1 MKVLIIED
9 EKMLLMA
16 LEEEFRR
23 NKCTVI
29 SAADGEQGW
38 QVLSKYPSPDVIVL
52 DLVLPK
58 IDGLELMKS
67 IKADEK
73 LKTIPVVV
81 LTNLSD
87 ENTIAAIVA
96 SGGTD
101 YLVKADYTLKE
112 VIEKILDI
120 AKRPAFQKP
129 GKLQGPIT

>member
-38 QVLSKYPSPDVIVL
+38 QVLSKYPSLDVIVL

>member
-129 GKLQGPIT
+129 GKLQCPIT

>member
-1 MKVLIIED
+1 MLIIED

>member
-1 MKVLIIED
+1 
-9 EKMLLMA
+9 
-16 LEEEFRR
+16 
-23 NKCTVI
+23 
-29 SAADGEQGW
+29 
-38 QVLSKYPSPDVIVL
+38 
-52 DLVLPK
+52 
-58 IDGLELMKS
+58 MKS

>member
-38 QVLSKYPSPDVIVL
+38 QVLSKYPSLDVIVL
-52 DLVLPK
+52 ALVLPK